1 MKNIFEN
8 SLPVG
13 LVMSLYDFDIPG
25 EKKTTCPDGLAIN
38 SFYEKEQT
46 EYSTEPDDLYEQTW
60 MNGELSWKL

>member
-25 EKKTTCPDGLAIN
+25 EKKTTRPDELLIT
-38 SFYEKEQT
+38 SFYENEQT
-46 EYSTEPDDLYEQTW
+46 EYTNKTDDLHEQTW